1 MRRFFF
7 TLMFCLFAVSVSA
20 APTTQTNPFEL
31 LVFDTR
37 ADLEVLA
44 DAVLGVGIRP
54 QTWTGNTDLQ
64 STTVVSD
71 LWFDNEQLAD
81 AVFGPA
87 TRPRQWIG
95 ASVIVPEVIARNVRH
110 DLELAADQFFGVSV
124 RPPEW
129 RGAPTPILR
138 CPQSLQNTLSILAQ
152 FYNVRP
158 QTPES
163 AINYCNAVQAEIED
177 ELVNIVFGTP
187 DANGNLPNPI
197 DLLSAVRGDL
207 ERLADELLGLN
218 TRPVGY
224 IGSRDVTSATF
235 VGDILLDMNLLAD
248 NVLGAGVRPPAWIG
262 ATTNSP
268 ATSYLN
274 LRQDLELLADVSYGV
289 NRRPTGWQG
298 INALERCA
306 PLTRSLVFLVE
317 SSYEISLGELDPT
330 AEDYCAQVTNA
341 VNALV
346 ENPPVLDV
354 ADELEER
361 RLRATSNYAFAYLDY
376 AALDYMG
383 VMPGGTEFRAVYR
396 NFGASNM
403 MFVSGDNFAVYV
415 DYRFTTLTENIFRGL
430 PTLDG
435 EPIAYCDAL
444 WCNGPGPTPT
454 PTGFGPLI
462 GVLIQTTPIATP
474 NPQDIAATKQLVSW
488 NFVRVTYVFDNLQAR
503 TAQVALEICAQ
514 PAATATACE
523 PVLQVFDNNVNAV
536 KPIISQYNGLNV
548 YEFRYGYTTN
558 LLIEGATR
566 YANDVWIAD
575 PTIR

>member
-7 TLMFCLFAVSVSA
+7 TLIFCLFAVSVSA
-20 APTTQTNPFEL
+20 APLAQTNSFEL

-54 QTWTGNTDLQ
+54 QTWTGNTSLQ
-64 STTVVSD
+64 SPTIVSD

-81 AVFGPA
+81 AVFGPSI
-87 TRPRQWIG
+87 RPDEWIG
-95 ASVIVPEVIARNVRH
+95 ATVPVPEIIARNVRH
-110 DLELAADQFFGVSV
+110 DLELSADAFLGREA
-124 RPPEW
+124 RPAEW
-129 RGAPTPILR
+129 RGSAPILR
-138 CPQSLQNTLSILAQ
+138 CTQALQNTLTMLSS
-152 FYNVRP
+152 FYGLQP

-163 AINYCNAVQAEIED
+163 AINYCGAVQAEIED

-197 DLLSAVRGDL
+197 ELLGAVRGDL

-218 TRPVGY
+218 TRPTGY
-224 IGSRDVTSATF
+224 IGSRDLNSPTF
-235 VGDILLDMNLLAD
+235 TGDILLDMQMLAD
-248 NVLGAGVRPPAWIG
+248 ATLGLGNRPAGWIG

-268 ATSYLN
+268 ATTYLN
-274 LRQDLELLADVSYGV
+274 LRADLELLADTTYGV

-298 INALERCA
+298 VNSLERCQ
-306 PLTRSLVFLVE
+306 PIVRSLVFIVE
-317 SSYEISLGELDPT
+317 SSFEISLGEIDP
-330 AEDYCAQVTNA
+330 AAPDYCAQVTVA
-341 VNALV
+341 VNSLV
-346 ENPPVLDV
+346 ENPPVTDIV
-354 ADELEER
+354 DQAAEQ
-361 RLRATSNYAFAYLDY
+361 RLMATSNYAFAYLDF

-383 VMPGGTEFRAVYR
+383 VMPGGIEFRAVYR

-403 MFVSGDNFAVYV
+403 MFVSGDNFAVYL
-415 DYRFTTLTENIFRGL
+415 DYRFTTLPEITFRGL

-435 EPIAYCDAL
+435 EPLAYCDAL

-454 PTGFGPLI
+454 PTGYGPLI

-474 NPQDIAATKQLVSW
+474 DPATIASTKQLVSW
-488 NFVRVTYVFDNLQAR
+488 NYVRVTYVFDNLQAR

-514 PAATATACE
+514 PAVNATACE
-523 PVLQVFDNNVNAV
+523 PVVQVFDNNTNAV
-536 KPIISQYNGLNV
+536 KQVISQYNGLNV

-558 LLIEGATR
+558 LVIEGESR